1 MCEQKAPNQR
11 TPSQTT
17 AAKPTPA
24 ARLPQEEQVSAA
36 ERTRRQ
42 LQESEPLV
50 KFRKQTEYLDRDTSF
65 RYTSGVKKGSVDIWL
80 ITGVLT
86 FLVPLVG
93 FAIGVLSG
101 NIDINPR

>member
-1 MCEQKAPNQR
+1 MCEKTAPNQR
-11 TPSQTT
+11 TPSQTA

-24 ARLPQEEQVSAA
+24 ARLPQDEQLSAA

-93 FAIGVLSG
+93 FAIGVLTG